1 MAEHKRFETL
11 DKAMCRELE
20 TLDNKYAAGVELT
33 DKDLE
38 RADKIMHYLKSAE
51 TYYAMVESK
60 EYERGG
66 MSEAGYRN
74 PHTGRY
80 MSRDYYPEDGYS
92 GHFRPREYLDPYYDR
107 RY

>member
-1 MAEHKRFETL
+1 MAEHKRYENL
-11 DKAMCRELE
+11 EHALCKELE
-20 TLDNKYAAGVELT
+20 KLDHKYSGDVEMSEQ
-33 DKDLE
+33 DAE
-38 RADKIMHYLKSAE
+38 RARKLFHALKSAE
-51 TYYAMVESK
+51 TYHAMVEAK